1 MDHLNGRMI
10 ARSNAFGREA
20 YKVLWYL
27 TEKLTF
33 DAYATIHVDEISADL
48 GMKSQAVS
56 RAVRT
61 LILGGVLERG
71 PKVGQRGS
79 FRFCRTVAQY
89 GAPSPQPSNF
99 LSTGA

>member
-1 MDHLNGRMI
+1 MDHLNGLLI

-27 TEKLTF
+27 TEKLSF
-33 DAYATIHVDEISADL
+33 DDYATINVGEISADL

-61 LILGGVLERG
+61 LVIGGVMERG

-79 FRFCRTVAQY
+79 FRFCRTVAQF
-89 GAPSPQPSNF
+89 GAPDHRPSNF
-99 LSTGA
+99 LSVGA